1 MPKFEVVVESTTIYT
16 IHAEDSAEA
25 TTSTIDGRA
34 EDTCRGHTKIT
45 VHEVLADPG
54 PFDDAISVAKVMEV
68 QSPQVRHA
76 PTRECGVQGWHEDC
90 SIYPEV
96 RTQ

>member
-1 MPKFEVVVESTTIYT
+1 MPKFEVVVKSTTVYT

-25 TTSTIDGRA
+25 TTSTIEGRA
-34 EDTCRGHTKIT
+34 QDTRRGHTKIT
-45 VHEVLADPG
+45 VYEVADPG
-54 PFDDAISVAKVMEV
+54 PFDGAINAAKLMET

-76 PTRECGVQGWHEDC
+76 PTRECGMQGWHEDC